1 MMIWC
6 TFLMLY
12 RDGVTSRCT
21 EGTEWVHVKSDVQ
34 FQSISIGRES
44 GGGKCIKVW
53 AISKEGVAFLRH
65 GVSDTVPRGIRKDI
79 EH

>member
-1 MMIWC
+1 MFMFFFI
-6 TFLMLY
+6 LH
-12 RDGVTSRCT
+12 RDGVTSRSS

-44 GGGKCIKVW
+44 GSGKCIKVW

-65 GVSDTVPRGIRKDI
+65 GVSDTVPRGISKDI
-79 EH
+79 EY

>member
-1 MMIWC
+1 MMI
-6 TFLMLY
+6 FMYIFILY
-12 RDGVTSRCT
+12 RDGVTSRCS

-44 GGGKCIKVW
+44 GSGKCIKVW

-65 GVSDTVPRGIRKDI
+65 GVSDTVPRGIGN
-79 EH
+79 EVAY

>member
-1 MMIWC
+1 MIL
-6 TFLMLY
+6 FMYLLILY
-12 RDGVTSRCT
+12 RDGVTSRCS

-44 GGGKCIKVW
+44 GSGKCIKVW

-65 GVSDTVPRGIRKDI
+65 GVSDTVPRGICKTI
-79 EH
+79 EY

>member
-1 MMIWC
+1 M
-6 TFLMLY
+6 
-12 RDGVTSRCT
+12 
-21 EGTEWVHVKSDVQ
+21 KSDVQ

-65 GVSDTVPRGIRKDI
+65 GVSDTVPKGIRKDI
-79 EH
+79 KQLYYLPE